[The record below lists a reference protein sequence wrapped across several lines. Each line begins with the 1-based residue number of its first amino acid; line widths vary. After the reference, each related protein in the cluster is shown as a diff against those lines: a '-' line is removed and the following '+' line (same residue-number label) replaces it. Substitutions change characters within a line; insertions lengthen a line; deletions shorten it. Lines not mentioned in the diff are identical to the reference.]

1 MQVTIELPD
10 DIAAELA
17 NRNGADLSRAVLEA
31 VALEGYR
38 SEQLTHAQVG
48 RLLDMDYRFDVDAF
62 LKDHGA
68 YLHYTIED
76 LERDRET
83 LRKLGI

>member
-1 MQVTIELPD
+1 VRVTIELPD

-17 NRNGADLSRAVLEA
+17 RRNGADLPRSVLEA

-38 SEQLTHAQVG
+38 SRRLTHAQVG
-48 RLLDMDYRFDVDAF
+48 RLLGIDYRFEVDAF
-62 LKDHGA
+62 LKEHGA
-68 YLHYTIED
+68 YLHYTPED

-83 LRKLGI
+83 LRKLGV